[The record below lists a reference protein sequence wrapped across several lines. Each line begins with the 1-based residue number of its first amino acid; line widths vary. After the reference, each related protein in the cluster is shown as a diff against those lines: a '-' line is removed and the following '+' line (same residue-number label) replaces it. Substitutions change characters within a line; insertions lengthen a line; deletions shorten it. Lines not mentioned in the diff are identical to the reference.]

1 MNREIIVENLQQ
13 KSLISQRLVYDY
25 ITVKHASSLYEY
37 AIPNTLLFKCKSSH
51 AKYVQFLEDQKKANE
66 RAEKCRKRTLI
77 LDEISEV
84 KKKKLNVEQCITS
97 LKSDVEK
104 YSLEAEEK
112 QDLTL
117 LTKANSFRK
126 TIKDK
131 QGVLETFNLAIE
143 KLQKEL

>member
-1 MNREIIVENLQQ
+1 M
-13 KSLISQRLVYDY
+13 
-25 ITVKHASSLYEY
+25 
-37 AIPNTLLFKCKSSH
+37 PNTLLLKCKSSH

-117 LTKANSFRK
+117 LTNANSFRK

-131 QGVLETFNLAIE
+131 QGVLETFSLAIE

>member
-13 KSLISQRLVYDY
+13 KSLISQGLVYDDM
-25 ITVKHASSLYEY
+25 TVKHASRLYDY
-37 AIPNTLLFKCKSSH
+37 AIPNALLLESKSSH

-66 RAEKCRKRTLI
+66 IAEKFRKRTLI

-84 KKKKLNVEQCITS
+84 KKKKLNVEQCIAS

-117 LTKANSFRK
+117 L
-126 TIKDK
+126 
-131 QGVLETFNLAIE
+131 
-143 KLQKEL
+143 